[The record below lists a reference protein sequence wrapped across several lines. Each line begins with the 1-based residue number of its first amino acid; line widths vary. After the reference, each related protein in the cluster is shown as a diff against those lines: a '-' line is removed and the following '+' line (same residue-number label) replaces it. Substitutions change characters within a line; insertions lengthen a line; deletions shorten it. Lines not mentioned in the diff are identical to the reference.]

1 MYHKWIQGSMVVAL
15 AAILLSSCAVI
26 RPGEV
31 GLKQRFGKLYD
42 PKQNGLIGYNPFIA
56 TVIKLPTQTV
66 NREVLINLPSREGL
80 TIRSEISILY
90 RINPVM
96 AKNIITD
103 IGLDYEK
110 VITAVFRSASAD
122 ITSKFY
128 AKDMHSGERDKIEKD
143 IAKKMNE
150 LLNVRGFEIES
161 VLMKSITLP
170 DGLAKAIE
178 AKLEAEQQA
187 QRMEFILQAEQKEAE
202 RKKIEATGTKDAQ
215 LILSEGLSDKILQ
228 LRQIEMMRELIVSP
242 NAKIIF
248 TDGKSGTPILLN
260 DK

>member
-1 MYHKWIQGSMVVAL
+1 MNRRFLNGILYASL
-15 AAILLSSCAVI
+15 AAGFISSCAVI

-31 GLKQRFGKLYD
+31 GVKQRFGQLSE
-42 PKQNGLIGYNPFIA
+42 PKQNGIIGFNPFIA

-90 RINPVM
+90 RINPMM
-96 AKNIITD
+96 AKDIITQ
-103 IGLDYEK
+103 IGLDYDK

-122 ITSKFY
+122 VTSKFY
-128 AKDMHSGERDKIEKD
+128 AKDMHSGERDKIEKE
-143 IAKKMNE
+143 ISKKMNE
-150 LLNVRGFEIES
+150 ILNSKGFEIES

-202 RKKIEATGTKDAQ
+202 RKKIEAQGTRDAQ
-215 LILSEGLSDKILQ
+215 VILSEGLSDKILQ
-228 LRQIEMMRELIVSP
+228 LRQIEMMRELITSP
-242 NAKIIF
+242 NAKVIF

>member
-1 MYHKWIQGSMVVAL
+1 MKRGILNGIMLASVA
-15 AAILLSSCAVI
+15 AGFFSSCAVI

-31 GLKQRFGKLYD
+31 GVKQRFGQLSEPKL
-42 PKQNGLIGYNPFIA
+42 NGIIGFNPFVS

-96 AKNIITD
+96 AKDIITQ
-103 IGLDYEK
+103 IGLDYDK

-122 ITSKFY
+122 VTSKFY
-128 AKDMHSGERDKIEKD
+128 AKDMHSGERDKIEKE
-143 IAKKMNE
+143 ISKKMNE
-150 LLNVRGFEIES
+150 ILNAKGFEIES

-202 RKKIEATGTKDAQ
+202 RKKIEAQGTRDAQ
-215 LILSEGLSDKILQ
+215 VILSEGLSDKILQ
-228 LRQIEMMRELIVSP
+228 LRQIEMMRELITSP
-242 NAKIIF
+242 NAKVIF